1 MGKDWGGCIKYF
13 LWFYSYE
20 NFNNIVLLFLF
31 IENVWKKLLFNVLF
45 DIVCFKMYLILSFLY
60 SILKF
65 RLEFLKLIYFL
76 ILLNEF
82 VF

>member
-60 SILKF
+60 SILKL